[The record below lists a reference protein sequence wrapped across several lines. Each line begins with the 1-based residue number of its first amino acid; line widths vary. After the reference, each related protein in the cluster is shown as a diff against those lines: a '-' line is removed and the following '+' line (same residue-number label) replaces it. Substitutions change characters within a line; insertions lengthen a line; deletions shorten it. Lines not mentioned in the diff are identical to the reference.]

1 MEKYK
6 NYYDNSKSF
15 AEKLKQD
22 LHLKTK
28 RNEEAKNK
36 KKQKIVKIK

>member
-15 AEKLKQD
+15 VEKLQQD
-22 LHLKTK
+22 LHQKTK

-36 KKQKIVKIK
+36 KSKKL

>member
-15 AEKLKQD
+15 AEKLQQD
-22 LHLKTK
+22 LHQKTK

-36 KKQKIVKIK
+36 KSKKL

>member
-6 NYYDNSKSF
+6 NYYNNSKSF
-15 AEKLKQD
+15 AEKLQQD
-22 LHLKTK
+22 LNQKTK

-36 KKQKIVKIK
+36 KSKKL

>member
-15 AEKLKQD
+15 AEKLQQD
-22 LHLKTK
+22 LHQKTK
-28 RNEEAKNK
+28 RSKNAKNK
-36 KKQKIVKIK
+36 KSKK